1 MVKGLYTAYTGMVQ
15 QQKRMEVVTNN
26 LANSDTNGFKKEG
39 ATSVSFADVYAAKI
53 KDESE
58 FFNNRRIGTMNMGA
72 KIGETYTNFDEGPI
86 EVTDN
91 DYDFALDGKGFF
103 QISYTNKAG
112 ETSTKYTRDGSFT
125 LTQEG
130 YLVTD
135 DGDLVLGQNGPIRLD
150 VNSETK
156 VDTLGN
162 IYQNDQ
168 LVDRFALV
176 DFADYNYLSH
186 YGENLYD
193 AVDGATAQNAPCTV
207 VQGVLEASN
216 INVVEEMVSMIE
228 IQRNYESNQKVI
240 QSIDETLDK
249 AVNQVGRL

>member
-15 QQKRMEVVTNN
+15 QQKRMDVITNN

-39 ATSVSFADVYAAKI
+39 ATSVSFSDVYAAKI

-58 FFNNRRIGTMNMGA
+58 FFLNRRIGTMHMGA
-72 KIGETYTNFDEGPI
+72 KIGETYTNYAQGPI

-91 DYDFALDGKGFF
+91 NYDFALDGQGFF
-103 QISYTNKAG
+103 QVSYTNKAG
-112 ETSTKYTRDGSFT
+112 ETSTKFTRDGSFT

-135 DGDLVLGQNGPIRLD
+135 DGDFVLGQNGPIQLD
-150 VNSETK
+150 INLEAK

-162 IYQNDQ
+162 IYQNGQRIDQ
-168 LVDRFALV
+168 FALA
-176 DFADYNYLSH
+176 DFTDYNYLSH
-186 YGENLYD
+186 YGENFFDL
-193 AVDGATAQNAPCTV
+193 VEGGTMQPATCKV

-216 INVVEEMVSMIE
+216 INVVEEMVSMIA
-228 IQRNYESNQKVI
+228 IQRNYESNQKAI
-240 QSIDETLDK
+240 QSIDETLEK
-249 AVNQVGRL
+249 AVNEVGKL

>member
-26 LANSDTNGFKKEG
+26 LANSDTNGYKKEG
-39 ATSVSFADVYAAKI
+39 ATSVSFSDVYAAKI
-53 KDESE
+53 KDDSE
-58 FFNNRRIGTMNMGA
+58 FYLNRRIGTMNMGT
-72 KIGETYTNFDEGPI
+72 KIGETYTNFDQGPI

-91 DYDFALDGKGFF
+91 NYDFALDGKGFF

-125 LTQEG
+125 LTQDG

-135 DGDLVLGQNGPIRLD
+135 DGDFVLGENGRIQLD
-150 VNSETK
+150 VKTETK
-156 VDTLGN
+156 VDKLGN
-162 IYQNDQ
+162 IYQGDRR
-168 LVDRFALV
+168 VDRFALV
-176 DFADYNYLSH
+176 DFADYNYISH
-186 YGENLYD
+186 YGENMYD
-193 AVDGATAQNAPCTV
+193 LVEGGTVQQANCGV

-216 INVVEEMVSMIE
+216 INVVEEMVSMIA
-228 IQRNYESNQKVI
+228 IQRNYESNQKAI

>member
-15 QQKRMEVVTNN
+15 QQKRMEVITNN
-26 LANSDTNGFKKEG
+26 LANSDTNGYKKEG

-53 KDESE
+53 KDDSE
-58 FFNNRRIGTMNMGA
+58 FYINRRIGSMNMGA

-91 DYDFALDGKGFF
+91 KYDFALDGAGFF
-103 QISYTNKAG
+103 SVSYTNKQG
-112 ETSTKYTRDGSFT
+112 QTSTKYTRDGSFT

-135 DGDLVLGQNGPIRLD
+135 DGDFVLGNNGPIRLD
-150 VNSETK
+150 VTQETK

-162 IYQNDQ
+162 IYQNNQ
-168 LVDRFALV
+168 LVDKFALV
-176 DFADYNYLSH
+176 DVEDYNYLSH
-186 YGENLYD
+186 YGENFYD
-193 AVDGATAQNAPCTV
+193 LVEGGTVRPAEGKV

-216 INVVEEMVSMIE
+216 INVVEEMVSMIAV
-228 IQRNYESNQKVI
+228 QRNYESNQKAI

-249 AVNQVGRL
+249 SVNQIGRI

>member
-1 MVKGLYTAYTGMVQ
+1 MVKGLYTAYTGMIQ
-15 QQKRMEVVTNN
+15 QQKRMEVMTNN
-26 LANSDTNGFKKEG
+26 LANSDTNGYKKEG
-39 ATSVSFADVYAAKI
+39 ATSVSFSDVYAAKI

-58 FFNNRRIGTMNMGA
+58 FFLNRRIGTMNMGA
-72 KIGETYTNFDEGPI
+72 KIGETYTNFDQGPI

-91 DYDFALDGKGFF
+91 KYDFALDGQGFF

-112 ETSTKYTRDGSFT
+112 QTSTKFTRDGSFT
-125 LTQEG
+125 LDQQG

-135 DGDLVLGQNGPIRLD
+135 DGDFVLGQNGPIRLD
-150 VNSETK
+150 LNVEAK

-162 IYQNDQ
+162 IYQNGQRVDQ
-168 LVDRFALV
+168 FALA

-186 YGENLYD
+186 YGENFFD
-193 AVDGATAQNAPCTV
+193 MVQGGTMQPANCKV

-216 INVVEEMVSMIE
+216 INVVEEMVSMIQ

-249 AVNQVGRL
+249 AVNQIGKL

>member
-15 QQKRMEVVTNN
+15 QQKRMEVITNN
-26 LANSDTNGFKKEG
+26 LANSDTNGYKKEG

-53 KDESE
+53 KDDSE
-58 FFNNRRIGTMNMGA
+58 FFLNKRIGSMNMGA
-72 KIGETYTNFDEGPI
+72 KIGETYTNFAQGPI

-91 DYDFALDGKGFF
+91 SYDFALDGQGFF
-103 QISYTNKAG
+103 SISYTNKQG

-125 LTQEG
+125 LTKDG

-135 DGDLVLGQNGPIRLD
+135 DGDFVLGENGPIQLD
-150 VNSETK
+150 MNVETK
-156 VDTLGN
+156 VDSLGN

-168 LVDRFALV
+168 RVATFALV
-176 DFADYNYLSH
+176 DFEDYNYLSH
-186 YGENLYD
+186 YGENMYD
-193 AVDGATAQNAPCTV
+193 AVEGATVRDADCKV

-216 INVVEEMVSMIE
+216 INVVEEMVSMIS

-240 QSIDETLDK
+240 QAIDGTLDK
-249 AVNQVGRL
+249 AVNQVGQI

>member
-15 QQKRMEVVTNN
+15 QQKRMDVVSNN

-53 KDESE
+53 KDDSE
-58 FFNNRRIGTMNMGA
+58 FYINRRIGSMSMGA

-91 DYDFALDGKGFF
+91 KYDFALDGNGFF
-103 QISYTNKAG
+103 SVSYTNKQG
-112 ETSTKYTRDGSFT
+112 VTSTKYTRDGSFT
-125 LTQEG
+125 LTRDG

-135 DGDLVLGQNGPIRLD
+135 DGDFVLGNNGPIRLD
-150 VNSETK
+150 VNLDTK

-168 LVDRFALV
+168 VVDRFALA
-176 DFADYNYLSH
+176 DFTDYNYLSH
-186 YGENLYD
+186 YGENFYD
-193 AVDGATAQNAPCTV
+193 LVQGGTFRPAQCSV

-216 INVVEEMVSMIE
+216 INVVEEMVSMID

-240 QSIDETLDK
+240 QAIDETLDK
-249 AVNQVGRL
+249 AANQIGRV